1 MYLAQNQTNY
11 VNSTSLNALL
21 CVMLQVKHLFIYV
34 LLFTEPG
41 SLSTMSV
48 AVGYQLCDQFQP

>member
-11 VNSTSLNALL
+11 VNSAFLYALI
-21 CVMLQVKHLFIYV
+21 CIMFQVKRHFNYV

-41 SLSTMSV
+41 SLFVMSV
-48 AVGYQLCDQFQP
+48 SVGHQSGGQT

>member
-11 VNSTSLNALL
+11 VNFTSLYALL
-21 CVMLQVKHLFIYV
+21 CVLFQVKHRFIYV

-41 SLSTMSV
+41 SLSAMSV
-48 AVGYQLCDQFQP
+48 FVGHQSGG

>member
-11 VNSTSLNALL
+11 VNSTSLYALL
-21 CVMLQVKHLFIYV
+21 CVMFQVKHRFIYV

-41 SLSTMSV
+41 SLSVMSV
-48 AVGYQLCDQFQP
+48 SVGHQLGDQSQP